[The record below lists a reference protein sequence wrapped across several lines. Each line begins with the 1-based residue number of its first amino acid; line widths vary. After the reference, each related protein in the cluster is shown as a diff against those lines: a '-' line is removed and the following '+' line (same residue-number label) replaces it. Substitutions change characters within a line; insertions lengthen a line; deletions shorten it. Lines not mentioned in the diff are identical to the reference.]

1 MDFLKL
7 ALREARKN
15 AARTAL
21 AIFAVALASA
31 AVVVSRS
38 MPHGYP
44 TGFRLAERQF
54 VGGDLVVWSAV
65 APIDPRDQG
74 PLVSRP
80 FGGSDWQSHA
90 LYFLPSLAH
99 GYLAEPGALHW
110 GPVQGLEDKVLSVD
124 EVASVSPYLVAPCL
138 LDTPGGPVEAILRG
152 RDIEDAGEAISM
164 AHLVVQGRN
173 LEPADRAT
181 LSALVPLHGGLPFG
195 VLGSGQEI
203 TVRLLSAEQ
212 TPVTLRAVGGYDVV
226 TGEAID
232 YDAQPG
238 PDGRHPVRPV
248 YWERLEII
256 VSPET
261 FARIAGDTVPV
272 YQISATVAKISE
284 LEAVV
289 QRVRDALGPGYAVYS
304 VPQLAAMRESSVK
317 VPVLDTG
324 YVPAMYG
331 LSFILSGV
339 IVSGSVYVLLSQQR
353 RKVGLLRVIGATRRD
368 IFVYVLG
375 LTLYV
380 TIFGAAS
387 GFLAGKVLSLIAL
400 ISSDMTVA
408 KWLSLSAA
416 DLMVVGGLAVPTT
429 VLFGLAV
436 GYWASRIPCGEV
448 LRRE

>member
-7 ALREARKN
+7 AFREARKN
-15 AARTAL
+15 AARTAV
-21 AIFAVALASA
+21 AIFAVAMASA
-31 AVVVSRS
+31 ALVVARA

-54 VGGDLVVWSAV
+54 VGGDLVVWRVV
-65 APIDPRDQG
+65 APIDPGEDG
-74 PLVSRP
+74 ALVSRP

-90 LYFLPSLAH
+90 LYFLPSLAF
-99 GYLAEPGALHW
+99 GYLAEPDASHW
-110 GPVQGLEDKVLSVD
+110 GPVRGLEDAVLSVD
-124 EVASVSPYLVAPCL
+124 GIVSASPYLVAPCL
-138 LDTPGGPVEAILRG
+138 IDTPDGPVDAILRG
-152 RDIEDAGEAISM
+152 REVEDAGGALSM
-164 AHLVVQGRN
+164 AHLIVQGRN
-173 LEPADRAT
+173 LEPADRGALT
-181 LSALVPLHGGLPFG
+181 ALVPLHGGLPFG
-195 VLGSGQEI
+195 ALNPGQEI
-203 TVRLLSAEQ
+203 TVRLQGSGQ
-212 TPVTLRAVGGYDVV
+212 TPFTLRAVGGYDVV
-226 TGEAID
+226 TGEAVD
-232 YDAQPG
+232 YDAQAG

-256 VSPET
+256 VSRET
-261 FARIAGDTVPV
+261 FAGMVGDTAPV
-272 YQISATVAKISE
+272 YQVSATVSKISE
-284 LEAVV
+284 LETVV
-289 QRVRDALGPGYAVYS
+289 RRVRDALGPGYGVYS
-304 VPQLAAMRESSVK
+304 VPELAAMRDSKVM

-324 YVPAMYG
+324 YAPVMYG

-339 IVSGSVYVLLSQQR
+339 IVSGSVCVLLSQQR

-380 TIFGAAS
+380 TILGAAS
-387 GFLAGKVLSLIAL
+387 GFLAGKVFSLLAL

-416 DLMVVGGLAVPTT
+416 DLMVVGGLSVPTT

-436 GYWASRIPCGEV
+436 GSWASRIPCGEV